1 MELYI
6 TTLGDFD
13 IKSGDKS
20 LLEESNRS
28 YRIYKLLQYFLTF
41 RNKKLLPETII
52 ENLWKDSESF
62 DPKNMLRAQI
72 FRLRQMLKRI
82 LPEDEDETDYLQ
94 INFSNGYYFLEVGN
108 KVKIDNDIF
117 EKLISEG
124 DSHRIENT
132 SIALEYYNHA
142 LELYKGLYLG
152 KNSYEIWIVPI
163 RNHYSRLYLKTL
175 FNTIE
180 IYKEKDEEE
189 KIIQLCEKAI
199 AVEPYEEQIHICLM
213 DAMLK
218 IGQIQNARD
227 YYDYII
233 STLEKEMKNVNSS
246 GMKNIYRKIQSY
258 YLEKG
263 EVNIENIKNKLETEE
278 SSGPIICDSDNFKLL
293 FNMQKRQRTIGEKR
307 GYICLI
313 TLNKDDCSNEDIKSW
328 EKIMNETLQSTLRKG
343 DVYSFW
349 NDTQILILLNEIRDS
364 SIDVIEGR
372 IRSNLP
378 VDFGYHIN
386 MKFTQIE
393 IEEDFILKSPN

>member
-132 SIALEYYNHA
+132 SIALEYYN
-142 LELYKGLYLG
+142 
-152 KNSYEIWIVPI
+152 
-163 RNHYSRLYLKTL
+163 
-175 FNTIE
+175 
-180 IYKEKDEEE
+180 
-189 KIIQLCEKAI
+189 C
-199 AVEPYEEQIHICLM
+199 
-213 DAMLK
+213 
-218 IGQIQNARD
+218 GQSQ
-227 YYDYII
+227 
-233 STLEKEMKNVNSS
+233 
-246 GMKNIYRKIQSY
+246 Q
-258 YLEKG
+258 
-263 EVNIENIKNKLETEE
+263 
-278 SSGPIICDSDNFKLL
+278 F
-293 FNMQKRQRTIGEKR
+293 F
-307 GYICLI
+307 
-313 TLNKDDCSNEDIKSW
+313 
-328 EKIMNETLQSTLRKG
+328 
-343 DVYSFW
+343 
-349 NDTQILILLNEIRDS
+349 
-364 SIDVIEGR
+364 
-372 IRSNLP
+372 
-378 VDFGYHIN
+378 
-386 MKFTQIE
+386 
-393 IEEDFILKSPN
+393 